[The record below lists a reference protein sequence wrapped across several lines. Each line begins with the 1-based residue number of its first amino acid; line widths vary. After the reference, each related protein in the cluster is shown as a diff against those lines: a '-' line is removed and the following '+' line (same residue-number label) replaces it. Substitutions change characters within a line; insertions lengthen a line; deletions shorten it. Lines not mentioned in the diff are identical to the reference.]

1 MPIKSSKFTDAEALR
16 FHSAGRPGKLEIT
29 ATKPMATQRD
39 LSLAY
44 SPGVAVPVLAI
55 SDDPDTAYD
64 YTTKG
69 NMVAVI
75 SNGTA
80 ILGLGNLGAQAS
92 KPVME
97 GKSVLFK
104 RFADIDSIDL
114 EVDSEDIDEFVN
126 CVKLLGPSF
135 GGINLEDIAAP
146 ECFIIEQRLRELMD
160 IPVFH
165 DDQHGTAIITAA
177 GFLNALDITGRDIKK
192 TRVVAIGA
200 GAACIACIE
209 LLKSLGLPHENVTM
223 VDRTG
228 VIYAGRTESM
238 NQWKSAHAIE
248 TKHRTLDEAMVGAD
262 VALGLAGPGAI
273 TKDMVASM
281 GDQPIIFAM
290 ANPDPEITPEDAR
303 SVRKDAI
310 IATGRSDY
318 PNQVNNVL
326 GFPYIFRGAL
336 DVRARTINEEMKM
349 AAAKALAELAREDVP
364 DEVAAAYGGEQPH
377 YGPDYIIPAPFDPRL
392 IRRLPMAVAQAAMD
406 TGVARKPIENM
417 EAYDAELSA
426 RLDPTAGTLSGVFE
440 ELKRR
445 KPKRVVFA
453 EAEEEKVLRAAVGF
467 KAAGYGTPILVG
479 YEAPIREKLREMGV
493 DDTEYEIRN
502 ASNSSH
508 RNDYIE
514 YLYERLNRRG
524 FLLRDIK
531 RLVKRDR
538 NVFSACMV
546 ATGDA
551 DAMVTGVTRH
561 YWRALKNVKRVIDPL
576 PGQRPFG
583 LSIVVTKNRTVFMAD
598 TTVTERPTAEGLA
611 DIAESAAYFV
621 KRLGHVP
628 RAAFLSFSNFGNPPS
643 DKARHIQEAVTLL
656 DERGVDF
663 EYDGEMQ
670 ADVALNRDL
679 MELYPFMRLSGPA
692 NLLIMPAL
700 HSANIAYKL
709 LSELGDAR
717 VVGPMLLGMSHSIQ
731 IARMTSTASDLVNMA
746 GLAASNAFALEQM
759 AEEIAA
765 EGKK

>member
-1 MPIKSSKFTDAEALR
+1 MPNKSSKFTDAEALR

-29 ATKPMATQRD
+29 PSKPMATQRD

-44 SPGVAVPVLAI
+44 SPGVAVPVEAI
-55 SDDPDTAYD
+55 AKDPDTAYD

-69 NMVAVI
+69 NLVAVI

-104 RFADIDSIDL
+104 RFADVDSIDL

-135 GGINLEDIAAP
+135 GGINLEDIGAP
-146 ECFIIEQRLRELMD
+146 ACFIIEQRLREAMD

-177 GFLNALDITGRDIKK
+177 GFLNALDITGRDIKD

-200 GAACIACIE
+200 GAACIACVE
-209 LLKSLGLPHENVTM
+209 LIKAMGLPHENVTM

-228 VIYAGRTESM
+228 VIYAGREEGM

-248 TKHRTLDEAMVGAD
+248 TDHRTLEEAIAGAD
-262 VALGLAGPGAI
+262 AVLGLAGPGAI
-273 TKDMVASM
+273 TQEMVKSM
-281 GDQPIIFAM
+281 ADKPIIFAM
-290 ANPDPEITPEDAR
+290 ANPDPEITPEAVAE
-303 SVRKDAI
+303 VRTDAI
-310 IATGRSDY
+310 MATGRSDY

-336 DVRARTINEEMKM
+336 DVRARTINEEMKI
-349 AAAKALAELAREDVP
+349 ACAKALAELAREDVP

-392 IRRLPMAVAQAAMD
+392 ICRLPMAVAQAAMD
-406 TGVARKPIENM
+406 TGVARKPIEDM
-417 EAYDAELSA
+417 AAYEVELSS
-426 RLDPTAGTLSGVFE
+426 RLDPTAGTLSGMFE
-440 ELKRR
+440 DLKRR
-445 KPKRVVFA
+445 EPRRVVFA

-467 KAAGYGTPILVG
+467 KAAGYGTPVLVG

-493 DDTEYEIRN
+493 DDKAFEIKN
-502 ASNSSH
+502 ASNTD
-508 RNDYIE
+508 RTQAYVDYM
-514 YLYERLNRRG
+514 YERLNRRG
-524 FLLRDIK
+524 YLLRDIQ
-531 RLVKRDR
+531 RMIKRDR

-551 DAMVTGVTRH
+551 DAVLTGVTRH
-561 YWRALKNVKRVIDPL
+561 YWRALKNIKRVIDPL

-583 LSIVVTKNRTVFMAD
+583 MSIVVAKGRTVFMAD
-598 TTVTERPTAEGLA
+598 TTVNENPTAEELA
-611 DIAESAAYFV
+611 DIAESAAGFA
-621 KRLGHVP
+621 RRMGHDP
-628 RAAFLSFSNFGNPPS
+628 RVAFLSFSNFGNPPS
-643 DKARHIQEAVTLL
+643 DKTRHLQDAVRIL
-656 DERGVDF
+656 DERDVDF

-670 ADVALNRDL
+670 ADVALNKDL
-679 MELYPFMRLSGPA
+679 KELYPFMRMSGPA
-692 NLLIMPAL
+692 NILIMPAL

-709 LSELGDAR
+709 LSELGDAK
-717 VVGPMLLGMSHSIQ
+717 VIGPLLLGMNHSIQ
-731 IARMTSTASDLVNMA
+731 VARMTSTSSDLVNMA
-746 GLAASNAFALEQM
+746 GLAASNAHALEAMKANQ
-759 AEEIAA
+759 E
-765 EGKK
+765 

>member
-1 MPIKSSKFTDAEALR
+1 MPNKSSKFTDAEALR
-16 FHSAGRPGKLEIT
+16 FHSAGRPGKLEVT
-29 ATKPMATQRD
+29 PSKPMATQRD

-44 SPGVAVPVLAI
+44 SPGVAVPVIKI
-55 SDDPDTAYD
+55 SEDPDTAYD

-69 NMVAVI
+69 NLVAVI

-97 GKSVLFK
+97 GKAVLFK
-104 RFADIDSIDL
+104 RFADVDSIDL

-135 GGINLEDIAAP
+135 GGINLEDIGAP
-146 ECFIIEQRLRELMD
+146 ACFIIEQRLRELMD

-177 GFLNALDITGRDIKK
+177 GFLNALDLTGRDIKK

-209 LLKSLGLPHENVTM
+209 LIKAMGLPHDNVTM

-238 NQWKSAHAIE
+238 NQWKSAHAIK
-248 TKHRTLDEAMVGAD
+248 TDHRTLEEAMVGAD
-262 VALGLAGPGAI
+262 VVLGLAGPGAI
-273 TKDMVASM
+273 SKDMVASM
-281 GDQPIIFAM
+281 GDKPIIFAM

-336 DVRARTINEEMKM
+336 DVRARTINEEMKI
-349 AAAKALAELAREDVP
+349 AAATALAELAREDVP

-406 TGVARKPIENM
+406 TGVARKPIEDMN
-417 EAYDAELSA
+417 AYENELSA
-426 RLDPTAGTLSGVFE
+426 RLDPTAGTLSGMFE

-467 KAAGYGTPILVG
+467 KAAGYGIPVLVG

-493 DDTEYEIRN
+493 DDQDFEIKN
-502 ASNSSH
+502 ASNTSRGS
-508 RNDYIE
+508 DYVE

-524 FLLRDIK
+524 FLLRDIQ

-583 LSIVVTKNRTVFMAD
+583 LSIIVTKGRTVFMAD
-598 TTVTERPTAEGLA
+598 TTVNERPSGEELA
-611 DIAESAAYFV
+611 DIAEGAAYFI

-643 DKARHIQEAVTLL
+643 DKTRHIREAVSIL
-656 DERGVDF
+656 DKREVKF

-679 MELYPFMRLSGPA
+679 MEKYPFMNLSGPA

-717 VVGPMLLGMSHSIQ
+717 VIGPMLLGMSHSIQ
-731 IARMTSTASDLVNMA
+731 IARMTSTASELVNMA
-746 GLAASNAFALEQM
+746 GLAASNAFALDHLAKEQK
-759 AEEIAA
+759 E
-765 EGKK
+765 